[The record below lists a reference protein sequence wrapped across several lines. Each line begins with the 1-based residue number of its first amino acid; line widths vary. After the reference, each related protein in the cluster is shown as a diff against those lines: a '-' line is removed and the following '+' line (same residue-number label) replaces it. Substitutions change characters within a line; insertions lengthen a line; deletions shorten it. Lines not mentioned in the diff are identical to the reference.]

1 MIDELYNEYTEHG
14 YIESYFYG
22 KRFREIE
29 NPTPNKVFN
38 YFLQSLETE
47 YNVRKI
53 KNILPIIRDSDSVF
67 TMYLYDAFIFEI
79 PSGNDGIELIETLK
93 RSFETDG
100 MTVKV
105 SIGDNFGNLKPY
117 LYAGNH

>member
-1 MIDELYNEYTEHG
+1 M
-14 YIESYFYG
+14 
-22 KRFREIE
+22 
-29 NPTPNKVFN
+29 FN

-117 LYAGNH
+117 LYVGNH